1 MAQVPE
7 LNYMTQ
13 LVLMLYED
21 PEADP
26 LSDHRFHV
34 ELHFSPG
41 AKTLDDPE
49 FLASSSSSRKAG
61 EEEMRSSAA
70 NFPSTDKDFEH
81 ASKSCKV
88 DETTVMDSGRQ
99 NEDTSDSL
107 ISGDTS
113 LCDLTAS
120 SRFAIITST
129 TPGQH
134 EAEERQDCIN
144 KAVKWTTEN
153 SQSLGSA
160 DEEAAESNEFE
171 AYDEVVYSGNELP
184 RSAIGSADYSDS
196 ALGASVEDICLSSGV
211 PIDELP
217 GEETFISRRRHST
230 SDTELKNFQVVTTDT
245 PPKQIRKKA
254 AQISRRK
261 SETDFV
267 SYVTAT
273 RDVMQKEKGGRN
285 MSSVTCIVEENASEP
300 HVPVGRLKSR
310 SMIEN
315 INLDKN
321 LQGM

>member
-1 MAQVPE
+1 
-7 LNYMTQ
+7 MTQ

-49 FLASSSSSRKAG
+49 FLASSSSSRKAV

-70 NFPSTDKDFEH
+70 NFPSTDKDLEH
-81 ASKSCKV
+81 VFKSCKV
-88 DETTVMDSGRQ
+88 DETTMMDRGHQR
-99 NEDTSDSL
+99 EDTSDSV

-120 SRFAIITST
+120 SRFVAITST
-129 TPGQH
+129 NPGQH
-134 EAEERQDCIN
+134 EAEESQDCIN
-144 KAVKWTTEN
+144 KPVKWTTEN
-153 SQSLGSA
+153 SQSPGSA

-184 RSAIGSADYSDS
+184 RSAIGSDDYSDS
-196 ALGASVEDICLSSGV
+196 ALGASVEDIYLSSSMS
-211 PIDELP
+211 IDELP
-217 GEETFISRRRHST
+217 EEETFISRRRHST
-230 SDTELKNFQVVTTDT
+230 SDTELKGCHGVTTDT
-245 PPKQIRKKA
+245 PGQQIRKKGT
-254 AQISRRK
+254 QIRRRK
-261 SETDFV
+261 SETDFAKDV
-267 SYVTAT
+267 ATAT
-273 RDVMQKEKGGRN
+273 RDVTQKEKRGRII
-285 MSSVTCIVEENASEP
+285 SSVTCIVEEDASEP
-300 HVPVGRLKSR
+300 HVPVGRLKSH

-315 INLDKN
+315 VNLDKN

>member
-1 MAQVPE
+1 
-7 LNYMTQ
+7 MTQ

-70 NFPSTDKDFEH
+70 NYPSTDKDVEN
-81 ASKSCKV
+81 ACKGCKV
-88 DETTVMDSGRQ
+88 DETTALYSGHQ
-99 NEDTSDSL
+99 SEDTSDSV

-113 LCDLTAS
+113 LCDRTAS
-120 SRFAIITST
+120 SRFVVITST
-129 TPGQH
+129 NPGQH
-134 EAEERQDCIN
+134 EAEESQDFIN

-160 DEEAAESNEFE
+160 DEEAAESNELE

-184 RSAIGSADYSDS
+184 RSAIGSDDYSDS
-196 ALGASVEDICLSSGV
+196 ALGASVEDIYLSSG
-211 PIDELP
+211 ISIEELP

-230 SDTELKNFQVVTTDT
+230 SDTDLKSCYGLTTDT
-245 PPKQIRKKA
+245 PGQQIRKKVT
-254 AQISRRK
+254 QISRRK
-261 SETDFV
+261 SETDFENDV
-267 SYVTAT
+267 AAAT
-273 RDVMQKEKGGRN
+273 RDVTQKEKGGRN
-285 MSSVTCIVEENASEP
+285 IGSVTCIAEEDASEP
-300 HVPVGRLKSR
+300 HVPVGRPKSH

-315 INLDKN
+315 VNLGKK
-321 LQGM
+321 LQGTW